1 MATHTTPPKWSSGAS
16 SLRHGDVPFRAGT
29 VILASAIVFL
39 VAAIGWMLFAASAE
53 ARARFGWD
61 LLLGSTWNPVET
73 ELNPISFG
81 GWPAVRGTL
90 LSSLIALVIAAP
102 LSIGIGIFLAELCP
116 PRLRT
121 PISFLVELLAAI
133 PSVIYGVWG
142 VFVFV
147 PFFSSTL
154 AEPIAAAFGNVLPF
168 LAGPI
173 ATGRG
178 LLVTGVILALM
189 ILPTIASLTRDVLAL
204 VPNTQREAM
213 LAIGA
218 TRWETIWLAVVP
230 YSRAGIIGAIMLGL
244 GRALGET
251 MAATMLVGNTQRISP
266 SLFAPATTAA
276 SLVANELT
284 NSVSTLHESA
294 LISVALALFSI
305 TLCLNL
311 GARVLI
317 WYVDRSSNG
326 GR

>member
-1 MATHTTPPKWSSGAS
+1 MAQKTSAPQWSSGS
-16 SLRHGDVPFRAGT
+16 SRFRHGDLPFRTGT
-29 VILASAIVFL
+29 VLLASMIVLL
-39 VAAIGWMLFAASAE
+39 VGAIGWMLFSASSE
-53 ARARFGWD
+53 ARTAYGWD
-61 LLLGSTWNPVET
+61 ILFGSVWNPVET
-73 ELNPISFG
+73 EINPISFG

-90 LSSLIALVIAAP
+90 LSALIALLIAAP
-102 LSIGIGIFLAELCP
+102 LAIGIGIYLAELCP
-116 PRLRT
+116 PALRT

-147 PFFSSTL
+147 PFFSTYL
-154 AEPIAAAFGNVLPF
+154 AEPISTTLGAVIPW

-178 LLVTGVILALM
+178 LLVTGIILALM

-284 NSVSTLHESA
+284 NSVSSLHESA
-294 LISVALALFSI
+294 LISVALALFAI
-305 TLCLNL
+305 TLVLNL
-311 GARVLI
+311 GARLLI
-317 WYVDRSSNG
+317 WYVDRSANG

>member
-1 MATHTTPPKWSSGAS
+1 MAQKSPAPQWSTGAS
-16 SLRHGDVPFRAGT
+16 RFRHGDLPFRAGT
-29 VILASAIVFL
+29 VLLASAIVFL
-39 VAAIGWMLFAASAE
+39 VGAIGWMLLSASQE
-53 ARARFGWD
+53 ARTAYGWD
-61 LLLGSTWNPVET
+61 ILFGSEWNPVQT
-73 ELNPISFG
+73 EINPVSFG

-90 LSSLIALVIAAP
+90 LSSFIALLLAAP
-102 LSIGIGIFLAELCP
+102 LAIGIGIFLAELCP
-116 PRLRT
+116 PALRT

-147 PFFSSTL
+147 PFFSTTL
-154 AEPIAAAFGNVLPF
+154 AEPISTTLGAVIPW

-178 LLVTGVILALM
+178 LLVTGIILALM

-251 MAATMLVGNTQRISP
+251 MAATMLVGNTQRIST

-284 NSVSTLHESA
+284 NSVSSLHESA
-294 LISVALALFSI
+294 LISVALALFAI
-305 TLCLNL
+305 TLVLNL
-311 GARVLI
+311 GARLLI
-317 WYVDRSSNG
+317 WYVDRSTNG